1 LEGSIVMKIKRWN
14 GNTLVEVPNPKLDE
28 FAREGLYVE
37 NADGTRH
44 LWIYNG
50 PDPVP
55 SSAVIKQR
63 IEKEVPH

>member
-1 LEGSIVMKIKRWN
+1 MKIKHWN
-14 GNTLVEVPNPKLDE
+14 GAKLEDVSVQDLPN

-44 LWIYNG
+44 LWIYSG

-55 SSAVIKQR
+55 SGAQIKQK

>member
-1 LEGSIVMKIKRWN
+1 MHIKRWN
-14 GNTLVEVPNPKLDE
+14 GSALEDVPNPELRN

-37 NADGTRH
+37 NSDGTRH

-55 SSAVIKQR
+55 SSSEIKAR
-63 IEKEVPH
+63 IAKEVPH